1 MNQFYSNPYTLSE
14 KEGMLTKMKNK
25 QDFASRVQRGVIL

>member
-1 MNQFYSNPYTLSE
+1 MFMSLYTYIV
-14 KEGMLTKMKNK
+14 KVVMLTKMKNK